1 MLILPKVAFV
11 TEVLLGVLKVSYSEN
26 MRTMKAAT
34 LTSCWRMAVC
44 PLLCLGRLVK
54 TRDWL

>member
-1 MLILPKVAFV
+1 MR
-11 TEVLLGVLKVSYSEN
+11 VLTMVLACTYSPDLKVSYSEN

-34 LTSCWRMAVC
+34 LTSCWRMPVC